1 MDLKKFGC
9 GAAVFVLLAVFP
21 CAAFAVDPPSCPT
34 SATDATQIIDA
45 VKTMFA
51 AATKDDLALFHSVT
65 TKDFYAYDG
74 GKRFDGDELM
84 NLIKQ
89 DHEAGV
95 VLVWSV
101 NDPEV
106 HVDCGTAWITYVNKG
121 SFTNAKGTT
130 PIIWLES
137 LVFEKKEGKWR
148 AHFLHSTRVPQPPGN

>member
-1 MDLKKFGC
+1 MDLRKLYF
-9 GAAVFVLLAVFP
+9 ATAVLVLLAVFP
-21 CAAFAVDPPSCPT
+21 CAAFAVDPPTCPT
-34 SATDATQIIDA
+34 SATDAPQIIDA

-51 AATKDDLALFHSVT
+51 AASKDDLALFHTVT
-65 TKDFYAYDG
+65 TSDFYAYDG

-89 DHEAGV
+89 AHEAGT

-121 SFTNAKGTT
+121 SVQNAQGLTKMT
-130 PIIWLES
+130 WLES
-137 LVFEKKEGKWR
+137 LVFEKKNDKWR
-148 AHFLHSTRVPQPPGN
+148 AHFLHSTRIPQP

>member
-1 MDLKKFGC
+1 MDLRKLC
-9 GAAVFVLLAVFP
+9 SATAVFVVLAVFP
-21 CAAFAVDPPSCPT
+21 CAVFAVDPPTCKVS
-34 SATDATQIIDA
+34 STDAPQIIDA

-65 TKDFYAYDG
+65 TPDFYAYDG

-89 DHEAGV
+89 THEAGTF
-95 VLVWSV
+95 LVWSV

-121 SFTNAKGTT
+121 SVQNAKGITGIT
-130 PIIWLES
+130 WLES

-148 AHFLHSTRVPQPPGN
+148 AHFLHSTRVPQP